1 MPTTQNIQEII
12 EIIRS
17 AGIYEGTDAALRLT
31 VSFLASFPAESAPAE
46 HAVLLAQKGKLLWR
60 LGQRGEAISAY
71 EQSARLDPDGPG
83 TPLLEHSRAIMDFF
97 NPDLLNP

>member
-17 AGIYEGTDAALRLT
+17 AGIYEGADAALRLT
-31 VSFLASFPAESAPAE
+31 VSFLASFPAQSAPAE
-46 HAVLLAQKGKLLWR
+46 HAVR
-60 LGQRGEAISAY
+60 LG
-71 EQSARLDPDGPG
+71 
-83 TPLLEHSRAIMDFF
+83 LLELSRAIMDFF